1 MNNKIAINLELS
13 DIEIIEVNIDE
24 KGNYHINIRSTKTT
38 GTCHKCNCEID
49 KLHSYDREMEIRHLP
64 IFEKECYLHIKLPR
78 YQCDSCHK
86 QPKTTQQVSWRRYNS
101 SNSKDFENYILKSL
115 VNSTVSDVSRKENI
129 GEGVVSRIL
138 ESYYPDKIDWENF
151 DNLGQIGIDE
161 IALKKGHKDFVTIVS
176 SRVGEEIRIIGVLK
190 DRKKATILEFFK
202 EIPKKLKETVNS
214 VCSDLYDGFIN
225 AAIEVFGKKI
235 RIVIDRFHVAK
246 LYRKSVDNVRKQE
259 MKRLRK
265 ELSKKE
271 YDQLKNAM
279 WVLRKPE
286 SELTDRNKFLLII
299 LFKHSEKLKKVYEL
313 SQDLTDIFETQTTR
327 NGGIRRLKN
336 WIKKVQN
343 STITSFN
350 TFVKTLSK
358 RLNEIA
364 NYFVKRESSGFVEG
378 INNRIK
384 VLKRRCYGIVD
395 RVSLF
400 RRISLDMGNKH
411 LLPILINK

>member
-1 MNNKIAINLELS
+1 M
-13 DIEIIEVNIDE
+13 
-24 KGNYHINIRSTKTT
+24 
-38 GTCHKCNCEID
+38 
-49 KLHSYDREMEIRHLP
+49 
-64 IFEKECYLHIKLPR
+64 
-78 YQCDSCHK
+78 
-86 QPKTTQQVSWRRYNS
+86 
-101 SNSKDFENYILKSL
+101 
-115 VNSTVSDVSRKENI
+115 
-129 GEGVVSRIL
+129 
-138 ESYYPDKIDWENF
+138 
-151 DNLGQIGIDE
+151 
-161 IALKKGHKDFVTIVS
+161 
-176 SRVGEEIRIIGVLK
+176 
-190 DRKKATILEFFK
+190 
-202 EIPKKLKETVNS
+202 
-214 VCSDLYDGFIN
+214 
-225 AAIEVFGKKI
+225 
-235 RIVIDRFHVAK
+235 
-246 LYRKSVDNVRKQE
+246 
-259 MKRLRK
+259 
-265 ELSKKE
+265 
-271 YDQLKNAM
+271 
-279 WVLRKPE
+279 
-286 SELTDRNKFLLII
+286 II

>member
-1 MNNKIAINLELS
+1 
-13 DIEIIEVNIDE
+13 
-24 KGNYHINIRSTKTT
+24 
-38 GTCHKCNCEID
+38 
-49 KLHSYDREMEIRHLP
+49 
-64 IFEKECYLHIKLPR
+64 
-78 YQCDSCHK
+78 
-86 QPKTTQQVSWRRYNS
+86 
-101 SNSKDFENYILKSL
+101 
-115 VNSTVSDVSRKENI
+115 VSDVSRKENI

-176 SRVGEEIRIIGVLK
+176 SRVGEEIRLIGVLK

-202 EIPKKLKETVNS
+202 EIPKKLKKTVDS

-313 SQDLTDIFETQTTR
+313 SQDLTDVFETQTTR

-336 WIKKVQN
+336 WIRKVQN

-350 TFVKTLSK
+350 TFIKTLSK

-411 LLPILINK
+411 LLPVLINK